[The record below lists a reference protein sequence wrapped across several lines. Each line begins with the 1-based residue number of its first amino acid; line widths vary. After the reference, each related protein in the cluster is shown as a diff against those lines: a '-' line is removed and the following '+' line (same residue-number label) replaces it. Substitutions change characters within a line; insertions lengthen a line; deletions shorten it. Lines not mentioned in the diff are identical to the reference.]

1 MTDIDLNSEEKNKSD
16 ASSDH
21 FVVDSG
27 LKDIIGQELITNDFV
42 AIYELVK
49 NSLDAHATKV
59 DLLVEQDRIIIS
71 DNGKG
76 MLVTDSVDEVRNKW
90 LRVAYSAKKQ
100 GTEDDSLSDDFRKK
114 IAKKKRTFGG
124 NKGVG
129 RFSCDRLG
137 EHLELYT
144 KIPTQ
149 DEFSKLEINWRDFEE
164 KQSVKFEDVELA
176 RTFDQALP
184 MDLASLFPDASTVL
198 IISILRNDWGYKKLQ
213 NLKKELAQLI
223 NPFEDN
229 LDIGINIT
237 ATHFENEDAKQAVEF
252 LNVNGPVSNNIYE
265 LLGLS
270 TTKIEVTLK
279 DGKIGS
285 KLIDRGEL
293 IYKISEDADYALIKD
308 IPIKVDFSF
317 LNKAAKSRFTKFMGI
332 SALEFGHIF
341 LFKNGYRVMPYGI
354 RGNDILGY
362 DDRKSQGTRRYLGS
376 RDLLGQIN
384 IQTNT
389 PLLKEPSSRDGGLI
403 RNEAYAELEE
413 FVLDKVLKRLEAYVV
428 GVTFGDSTDKNR
440 EDASGLKK
448 EKARIG
454 VIELINRLTK
464 SKDIEVLDYHSEIV
478 NIIDEKSHNFSGTI
492 KNLKQIATASGN
504 EFLLEQIKA
513 AEAKFAALEEA
524 KSEAKAAADEAKRVA
539 AEETEKANAA
549 LQAQRDAEASQKATE
564 AELQT
569 ELKRSLFL
577 QSLTE
582 VDVEDIIG
590 LNHQIVY
597 DAGNVKNIVNDAIE
611 RLTLDEEHFN
621 GSVALQILQGIS
633 LSNQKILLASKF
645 ATRAN
650 FQHRSDGITQDMV
663 AYLRDYIEVSV
674 RPNVLNIDVVFEA
687 AEDLKFVRTFKPLE
701 LSIVVDNF
709 VSNAQKVQV
718 QASKITFHAEEHDEK
733 LLIIVS
739 DNGIGFGEGVDLSR
753 IFDLGYSGTGGSG
766 IGLYHIKSTL
776 KLLNGSIKLV
786 KTNLNEAKFQLEIM
800 NENKV

>member
-1 MTDIDLNSEEKNKSD
+1 MSDLELQPEDTEESTVP
-16 ASSDH
+16 SHH

-42 AIYELVK
+42 AVYELVK
-49 NSLDAHATKV
+49 NSLDAHASKV
-59 DLLVEQDRIIIS
+59 DILIEQDRIVIS

-76 MLVTDSVDEVRNKW
+76 MLVADGVDEVKDKW

-100 GTEDDSLSDDFRKK
+100 GTEDDGLSDDFRKK
-114 IAKKKRTFGG
+114 IAEKRRTFGG

-137 EHLELYT
+137 GHLDLYT
-144 KIPTQ
+144 KTPDQ
-149 DEFSKLEINWRDFEE
+149 SEYSKLEINWQDFEA
-164 KQSVKFEDVELA
+164 KQLVKFEDVELA
-176 RTFDQALP
+176 RTFAQSLP
-184 MDLASLFPDASTVL
+184 SDLVAKFPDANTVL
-198 IISILRNDWGYKKLQ
+198 IVSILRNDWGYAKLQ
-213 NLKKELAQLI
+213 SLKKELAQLI

-229 LDIGINIT
+229 LDIEINIK
-237 ATHFENEDAKQAVEF
+237 ATHFENEDAKQAVDF
-252 LNVNGPVSNNIYE
+252 VKVNGPVSNNIYK
-265 LLGLS
+265 LIGLS
-270 TTKIEVTLK
+270 TTKIEVSLK
-279 DGKIGS
+279 DKKIIS

-293 IYKISEDADYALIKD
+293 IYEISEDADYEHIKD

-317 LNKAAKSRFTKFMGI
+317 LNRAAKSRFTKFMGI
-332 SALEFGHIF
+332 TALQFGHVF

-362 DDRKSQGTRRYLGS
+362 DARKLQGTRRFLGS

-389 PLLKEPSSRDGGLI
+389 SLLNEPSSRDGGLI

-413 FVLDKVLKRLEAYVV
+413 FVLEKVLKRLEAYIV
-428 GVTFGDSTDKNR
+428 GITFGDNTDKDR

-464 SKDIEVLDYHSEIV
+464 SKAIEVLKYHSEIV
-478 NIIDEKSHNFSGTI
+478 NIIDEKSQNFVGTI
-492 KNLKQIATASGN
+492 KNLKQIASASSN
-504 EFLLEQIKA
+504 DFLLEQIKS
-513 AEAKFAALEEA
+513 AEAKFEALKKA
-524 KSEAKAAADEAKRVA
+524 KDEAKVAEAEARRVA
-539 AEETEKANAA
+539 AEETAKANAA
-549 LQAQRDAEASQKATE
+549 LQAQRYAEAAQQATE
-564 AELQT
+564 LELQVET
-569 ELKRSLFL
+569 RRSLFL
-577 QSLTE
+577 KSLTE

-611 RLTLDEEHFN
+611 RVTLDEEHFN
-621 GSVALQILQGIS
+621 GSVALQILQGVS

-645 ATRAN
+645 ATSAS

-674 RPNVLNIDVVFEA
+674 RPNALNIDVVFEA
-687 AEDLKFVRTFKPLE
+687 AEDLEFVRTFKPLE
-701 LSIVVDNF
+701 LSIVVDNL
-709 VSNAQKVQV
+709 VSNAQKSQV
-718 QASKITFHAEEHDEK
+718 QASQIIFHAQKKDEK
-733 LLIIVS
+733 LLITVS
-739 DNGIGFGEGVDLSR
+739 DNGRGLVEGVDISR

-786 KTNLNEAKFQLEIM
+786 KTNSNEAKFQLEIM
-800 NENKV
+800 NENQV

>member
-1 MTDIDLNSEEKNKSD
+1 MANPRGKTDDKDGGSLPSH
-16 ASSDH
+16 H

-49 NSLDAHATKV
+49 NALDAHATTV
-59 DLLVEQDRIIIS
+59 HLIIEQDTIIIS

-76 MLVTDSVDEVRNKW
+76 MLVNDRVDEVKDKW

-100 GTEDDSLSDDFRKK
+100 GIEDDSLPEDFRRK
-114 IAKKKRTFGG
+114 IAEKKRTFGG

-137 EHLELYT
+137 QNLALYT
-144 KIPTQ
+144 KTPNQ
-149 DEFSKLEINWRDFEE
+149 PAYSKLEIDWRNFEE
-164 KQSVKFEDVELA
+164 KQSVKFEDVELTRLFA
-176 RTFDQALP
+176 QSLP
-184 MDLASLFPDASTVL
+184 SDIAQQLPDTNTVL
-198 IISILRNDWGYKKLQ
+198 IISDLRNGWGYKKLQ
-213 NLKKELAQLI
+213 SLKKELAQLV
-223 NPFEDN
+223 NPFEEN
-229 LDIGINIT
+229 SDIRINIL
-237 ATHFENEDAKQAVEF
+237 AKHFENEDAKQAVEF
-252 LNVNGPVSNNIYE
+252 RKVNGPVSNNIYE
-265 LLGLS
+265 LIGLS
-270 TTKIEVTLK
+270 TTNIEVTLE
-279 DGKIGS
+279 DGKIRS
-285 KLIDRGEL
+285 KLVDRGEM
-293 IYKISEDADYALIKD
+293 IYETSEDAGYDLIKD

-332 SALEFGHIF
+332 NALEFGHIF

-403 RNEAYAELEE
+403 RNEAYTELEE
-413 FVLDKVLKRLEAYVV
+413 FVLEKVLKRLEAYVV
-428 GVTFGDSTDKNR
+428 GITFGDSTDKER

-464 SKDIEVLDYHSEIV
+464 SKDIEVLNYHHEIV
-478 NIIDEKSHNFSGTI
+478 NIIDEKSQNFVGTI
-492 KNLKQIATASGN
+492 KNLKQIASASN
-504 EFLLEQIKA
+504 NDFLLEQIKS
-513 AEAKFAALEEA
+513 AEAKFEALEKA
-524 KSEAKAAADEAKRVA
+524 KDEAKAAEAEAKKVA
-539 AEETEKANAA
+539 AEETAKANAA
-549 LQAQRDAEASQKATE
+549 LQAQRDAETAQQATE
-564 AELQT
+564 LELQAET
-569 ELKRSLFL
+569 KRSLFL
-577 QSLTE
+577 KSLTE

-611 RLTLDEEHFN
+611 RLTLDDEHFN

-633 LSNQKILLASKF
+633 LSNQKVLLASKF

-650 FQHRSDGITQDMV
+650 FRHRSDGITQDMV
-663 AYLRDYIEVSV
+663 AYLRDYIEVSI
-674 RPNVLNIDVVFEA
+674 RPNVLNIEVVFDA
-687 AEDLKFVRTFKPLE
+687 AADLEFVRTFKPLE

-709 VSNAQKVQV
+709 VSNAQKAQM
-718 QASKITFHAEEHDEK
+718 QASEIIFHAEEKEGK
-733 LLIIVS
+733 LLITVT
-739 DNGIGFGEGVDLSR
+739 DNGRGLGKDVDISR

-786 KTNLNEAKFQLEIM
+786 KTNSNEAKFQLEIM
-800 NENKV
+800 NENQV